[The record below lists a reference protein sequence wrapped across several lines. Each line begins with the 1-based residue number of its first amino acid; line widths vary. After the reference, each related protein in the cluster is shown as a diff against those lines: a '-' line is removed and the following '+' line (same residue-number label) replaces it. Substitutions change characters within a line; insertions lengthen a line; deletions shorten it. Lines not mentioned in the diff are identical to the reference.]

1 MDQLIQDSLQLKS
14 KLNYEIQQNK
24 KAHRETKNNKL
35 SIRKSNIGNVAT
47 VDSLE
52 SPLRFLRQNKNLSN
66 YCQTYLRKLNLA
78 LLEILVVKEKMV
90 KNTIKQNKALVSRI
104 FELTGEEIEVPSVG
118 LEFIPVKQNN
128 PVV

>member
-1 MDQLIQDSLQLKS
+1 MLK
-14 KLNYEIQQNK
+14 
-24 KAHRETKNNKL
+24 RETKNNKL

-66 YCQTYLRKLNLA
+66 HCQTYLRKLILA
-78 LLEILVVKEKMV
+78 LLEILLVKKQMV
-90 KNTIKQNKALVSRI
+90 KNTIKQNKTLVSRI
-104 FELTGEEIEVPSVG
+104 FELTGEEIEVPIAG
-118 LEFIPVKQNN
+118 LDYIPVKQYN